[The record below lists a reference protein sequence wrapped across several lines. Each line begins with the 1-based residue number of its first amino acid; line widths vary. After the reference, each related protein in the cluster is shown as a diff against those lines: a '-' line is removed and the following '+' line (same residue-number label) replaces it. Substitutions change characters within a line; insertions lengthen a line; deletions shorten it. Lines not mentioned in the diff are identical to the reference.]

1 MKLVGGAELTVSG
14 SSAAIHPE
22 VQKVT
27 WEREVCRLMDAAT
40 ESVAEAPL
48 DGPHFP
54 GPLSIA
60 AVLTLTSEGHQNRR
74 Y

>member
-1 MKLVGGAELTVSG
+1 MGAELTASG

-27 WEREVCRLMDAAT
+27 REREMCRLMDAAT
-40 ESVAEAPL
+40 ESVAEAPPV
-48 DGPHFP
+48 GPHSS

-60 AVLTLTSEGHQNRR
+60 AILTLASAGHQNRR